1 MKLIRTNAVFSKIA
15 LVSCFCVENI
25 LSGKIPENIPKVLFS
40 QKTHGARRRGA
51 EGPGVGQKGPRRG
64 PRPGRAWV
72 ASGRL
77 RHLLGLPF
85 RLYDLRDEKYRGG
98 SEIFTKQVRCAAT
111 TRNPIPGTRNSV
123 LAPYRDGETEEIIA
137 IIITNASTSTIHD
150 SPSHV

>member
-1 MKLIRTNAVFSKIA
+1 MRTNAVFSRID
-15 LVSCFCVENI
+15 LVSCFCAENQ

-51 EGPGVGQKGPRRG
+51 EGPVVGQTGPRRG

-85 RLYDLRDEKYRGG
+85 RLYDLHDEKYRGD
-98 SEIFTKQVRCAAT
+98 SELFAKQVRCAAT
-111 TRNPIPGTRNSV
+111 TRNPN
-123 LAPYRDGETEEIIA
+123 
-137 IIITNASTSTIHD
+137 
-150 SPSHV
+150 